1 MLADNG
7 LNRLQDAHISMTS
20 SPVPVRRS
28 RRLANSTPVNYDVSS
43 SSIEDMNNS
52 DNEPWDSEDE
62 EDDVVAEEPSTASR
76 MCVAFFRYA
85 TLILGS
91 AVVINGFFLR

>member
-7 LNRLQDAHISMTS
+7 LNRSHRAHISMTS

-28 RRLANSTPVNYDVSS
+28 RRLANHTPVNYDVSTD
-43 SSIEDMNNS
+43 EMENS

-62 EDDVVAEEPSTASR
+62 EDEVVEEPSTASS

>member
-1 MLADNG
+1 MAG
-7 LNRLQDAHISMTS
+7 

-62 EDDVVAEEPSTASR
+62 EEEEVVAEEPSTAAS

-91 AVVINGFFLR
+91 AVIINGFFLR

>member
-1 MLADNG
+1 
-7 LNRLQDAHISMTS
+7 
-20 SPVPVRRS
+20 
-28 RRLANSTPVNYDVSS
+28 
-43 SSIEDMNNS
+43 MNNS

-62 EDDVVAEEPSTASR
+62 DEEEEVVAEEPSTPAS

-91 AVVINGFFLR
+91 AVIINGFFLR

>member
-1 MLADNG
+1 
-7 LNRLQDAHISMTS
+7 MTG

-28 RRLANSTPVNYDVSS
+28 RRLANSTPVNYDESS

-62 EDDVVAEEPSTASR
+62 EEEEVVAEKPSTAAS

-91 AVVINGFFLR
+91 AVIINGFFLR

>member
-1 MLADNG
+1 
-7 LNRLQDAHISMTS
+7 MTS

-43 SSIEDMNNS
+43 SSIDEMDNS
-52 DNEPWDSEDE
+52 DNEPWDSEE
-62 EDDVVAEEPSTASR
+62 EEEEVVVQEPSTAAS

-91 AVVINGFFLR
+91 AVIINGFFLR